1 MFINLSDVFL
11 SEGRPLEATCPIEMT
26 EVQNGYETFP
36 ILEKGDVKLSGTHK
50 SKGRA
55 HITGESFVVVD
66 LYCDRCLKPVPVR
79 IDLSF
84 ERDVFSPEV
93 NVSGEEAEENLD
105 VMEGYQLNVENLIF
119 NEILMNWPMKVLCKT
134 DCKGICK
141 MCGKDL
147 NFGECGCDTFVP
159 DPRMAVI
166 KDIFNANKEV

>member
-11 SEGRPLEATCPIEMT
+11 SAGKPLEESCPIEMT
-26 EVQNGYETFP
+26 EVQNGYETFQ
-36 ILEKGDVKLSGTHK
+36 ILEKSELKLTGTHK

-55 HITGESFVVVD
+55 LITGEGYIVVD
-66 LYCDRCLKPVPVR
+66 MVCNRCLEPMPVR

-84 ERDVFSPEV
+84 ERDVYSPEV
-93 NVSGEEAEENLD
+93 DAGDDEDDNLEI
-105 VMEGYQLNVENLIF
+105 MQGYQLNVENLVF
-119 NEILMNWPMKVLCKT
+119 SEILMNWPMKVLCKA

-141 MCGKDL
+141 MCGKNL
-147 NFGECGCDTFVP
+147 NLGECGCDTFVP

>member
-1 MFINLSDVFL
+1 MFINLSDIFL
-11 SEGRPLEATCPIEMT
+11 SAGSPLETSCEIEMT
-26 EVQNGYETFP
+26 EVQKGYETFS
-36 ILEKGDVKLSGTHK
+36 IIEKSELKLIGKHK
-50 SKGRA
+50 SKGKA
-55 HITGESFVVVD
+55 VITGEAFIIVD
-66 LYCDRCLKPVPVR
+66 IPCDRCLNSVPVT

-84 ERDVFSPEV
+84 ERNVFSPEV
-93 NVSGEEAEENLD
+93 DAGEEAEDNLEI
-105 VMEGYQLNVENLIF
+105 MKGYQLNIENLVF

-147 NFGECGCDTFVP
+147 NLGECGCDTFVP

>member
-11 SEGRPLEATCPIEMT
+11 SEGRPLEVSCAIEMT
-26 EVQNGYETFP
+26 EVQNGYETFK
-36 ILEKGDVKLSGTHK
+36 IIDKSDVKLTGTHK
-50 SKGRA
+50 SRGRA
-55 HITGESFVVVD
+55 HITGEAYVVMD
-66 LYCDRCLKPVPVR
+66 MFCDRCLKPVPVR

-84 ERDVFSPEV
+84 EQDVFSPEV
-93 NVSGEEAEENLD
+93 NIPEEAEDNSD
-105 VMEGYQLNVENLIF
+105 IMEGYQLNIENLVF
-119 NEILMNWPMKVLCKT
+119 NEILMNWPMKVLCKA

>member
-11 SEGRPLEATCPIEMT
+11 SAGRPLEVSCPIEMT
-26 EVQNGYETFP
+26 EVQNGYETFS
-36 ILEKGDVKLSGTHK
+36 IIEKSDVKLTGTHK
-50 SKGRA
+50 MRGKA
-55 HITGESFVVVD
+55 HITGEAYVVVD
-66 LYCDRCLKPVPVR
+66 MVCDRCLKPLPVR

-93 NVSGEEAEENLD
+93 DAGDETEDNLEI
-105 VMEGYQLNVENLIF
+105 MQGYQLDVENLIF
-119 NEILMNWPMKVLCKT
+119 NEILMNWPMKVLCKA

-147 NFGECGCDTFVP
+147 NLGECGCDTFVP

>member
-11 SEGRPLEATCPIEMT
+11 SAGKPLLVSCPIEMT
-26 EVQNGYETFP
+26 EIQNGYESFS
-36 ILEKGDVKLSGTHK
+36 ILEKSEVKLAGTHK

-55 HITGESFVVVD
+55 RITGEAYVVVD
-66 LYCDRCLKPVPVR
+66 MQCDRCLKPVPVK
-79 IDLSF
+79 IELSF

-93 NVSGEEAEENLD
+93 DAGDETEDNLD
-105 VMEGYQLNVENLIF
+105 IMEGYQLNVENLIF
-119 NEILMNWPMKVLCKT
+119 NEILMNWPMKVLCKA

>member
-11 SEGRPLEATCPIEMT
+11 FDGRTLEVTCPIEMT
-26 EVQNGYETFP
+26 EVQNGYESFSIIEKSDVTFA
-36 ILEKGDVKLSGTHK
+36 GAHK

-55 HITGESFVVVD
+55 RITGDAYVVVD
-66 LYCDRCLKPVPVR
+66 MACDRCLKPVPVR

-84 ERDVFSPEV
+84 ERDVYSPEV
-93 NVSGEEAEENLD
+93 DAGEDTEDNLD
-105 VMEGYQLNVENLIF
+105 IMEGYQLNVESLIF
-119 NEILMNWPMKVLCKT
+119 NEILMNWPMKVLCKA

-141 MCGKDL
+141 MCGKNL
-147 NFGECGCDTFVP
+147 NLGECGCDTFVP

>member
-11 SEGRPLEATCPIEMT
+11 SPGRPLEATCPIEMT
-26 EVQNGYETFP
+26 EVQNGYETFS
-36 ILEKGDVKLSGTHK
+36 ILEKSDAALTATHK

-55 HITGESFVVVD
+55 LVTGEAYVVVD
-66 LYCDRCLKPVPVR
+66 MVCDRCLKPVPVR
-79 IDLSF
+79 IDITF
-84 ERDVFSPEV
+84 EREVFSPEEDA
-93 NVSGEEAEENLD
+93 GELSEDNLSI
-105 VMEGYQLNVENLIF
+105 MSGYQLNVENLVF
-119 NEILMNWPMKVLCKT
+119 NEILMNWPMKVLCKA

>member
-11 SEGRPLEATCPIEMT
+11 SPANPLDVSCEIELT
-26 EVQNGYETFP
+26 EVQNGYESFS
-36 ILEKGDVKLSGTHK
+36 IIEKSEAQIKAIHLG
-50 SKGRA
+50 KGRA
-55 HITGESFVVVD
+55 ELTGNAYVVVD
-66 LYCDRCLKPVPVR
+66 MVCDRCLKKVPVR

-84 ERDVFSPEV
+84 EREVFSPEV
-93 NVSGEEAEENLD
+93 DAGEFAEDNLE
-105 VMEGYQLNVENLIF
+105 VMSGYQLNVENLVF

-147 NFGECGCDTFVP
+147 NLGECECDTFVP

>member
-11 SEGRPLEATCPIEMT
+11 SAGRPLEVSCPIEMT
-26 EVQNGYETFP
+26 EVQNGYEGFS
-36 ILEKGDVKLSGTHK
+36 ILEKSELKLTGTHK

-55 HITGESFVVVD
+55 VITGTAYVVMD
-66 LYCDRCLKPVPVR
+66 MACDRCLAPVPVR
-79 IDLSF
+79 IDLEF
-84 ERDVFSPEV
+84 ERDVYSPEV
-93 NVSGEEAEENLD
+93 DAGDDAEDNLD
-105 VMEGYQLNVENLIF
+105 IMEGYQLNVENLVF
-119 NEILMNWPMKVLCKT
+119 NEILMNWPMKVLRKA

-147 NFGECGCDTFVP
+147 NLGECGCDTFVP

>member
-11 SEGRPLEATCPIEMT
+11 FPGKVLEIACPIEMT
-26 EVQNGYETFP
+26 EVQNGYETFSV
-36 ILEKGDVKLSGTHK
+36 LEKSDVTIVCAHK

-55 HITGESFVVVD
+55 HITGSAYVVVGMS
-66 LYCDRCLKPVPVR
+66 CDRCLKSVPER
-79 IDLSF
+79 IDISF
-84 ERDVFSPEV
+84 ERDVYSPEV
-93 NVSGEEAEENLD
+93 DAGEDTEDNLD
-105 VMEGYQLNVENLIF
+105 IMEGYQLNVEKLIF

-147 NFGECGCDTFVP
+147 NLGECGCDTFVP

>member
-1 MFINLSDVFL
+1 MLINLSDIFL
-11 SEGRPLEATCPIEMT
+11 SPGKPLSVSCPIEMT
-26 EVQNGYETFP
+26 EVQNGYESFS
-36 ILEKGDVKLSGTHK
+36 IIEKSDVKLDGTHK

-55 HITGESFVVVD
+55 AITGEAYVIVD
-66 LYCDRCLKPVPVR
+66 MQCDRCLKPVPVR

-84 ERDVFSPEV
+84 ERNVFSPEV
-93 NVSGEEAEENLD
+93 DAGEETEDNLD
-105 VMEGYQLNVENLIF
+105 IMDGYHLNVENLIF
-119 NEILMNWPMKVLCKT
+119 NEILMNWPMKVLCEA

-147 NFGECGCDTFVP
+147 NLGECGCDTFVP

>member
-11 SEGRPLEATCPIEMT
+11 FEGRVLDIVCPIEMT
-26 EVQNGYETFP
+26 EVQNGYETYA
-36 ILEKGDVKLSGTHK
+36 IMDKSDLELKVTHK

-55 HITGESFVVVD
+55 CMVGSGYIIMD
-66 LYCDRCLKPVPVR
+66 MNCDRCLKSVPVR
-79 IDLSF
+79 IDISF
-84 ERDVFSPEV
+84 SRDVYAPEV
-93 NVSGEEAEENLD
+93 DAGEDTEDNLEIMD
-105 VMEGYQLNVENLIF
+105 GYRLNVENLIF
-119 NEILMNWPMKVLCKT
+119 NEILMNWPMKVLCEA

-147 NFGECGCDTFVP
+147 NLGECGCDTFVP

>member
-11 SEGRPLEATCPIEMT
+11 SAGRPLEVSCPIEMT
-26 EVQNGYETFP
+26 EIQNGYESFS
-36 ILEKGDVKLSGTHK
+36 IIEKSDVTLTGTHK

-55 HITGESFVVVD
+55 LITGKAHLVLD
-66 LYCDRCLKPVPVR
+66 MPCDRCLKPVPVR
-79 IDLSF
+79 IELSF
-84 ERDVFSPEV
+84 ERDVYSPEV
-93 NVSGEEAEENLD
+93 DAGEDTEDNLD
-105 VMEGYQLNVENLIF
+105 IMKGYQLDVESLIF
-119 NEILMNWPMKVLCKT
+119 NEILMNWPMKVLCKA

>member
-11 SEGRPLEATCPIEMT
+11 SEGRVLKTSSPIEMT
-26 EVQNGYETFP
+26 EVQNGYETFA
-36 ILEKGDVKLSGTHK
+36 LLDKSDLNLSIIHK

-55 HITGESFVVVD
+55 CMSGSAYVVLD
-66 LYCDRCLKPVPVR
+66 MNCDRCLKSVSVR
-79 IDLSF
+79 IDISF
-84 ERDVFSPEV
+84 ERDVYAPEV
-93 NVSGEEAEENLD
+93 DAGEDAEDNLEIMD
-105 VMEGYQLNVENLIF
+105 GYRLNVENLVF
-119 NEILMNWPMKVLCKT
+119 NEILMNWPMKVLCKA

-147 NFGECGCDTFVP
+147 NLGECGCDTFVP

>member
-11 SEGRPLEATCPIEMT
+11 SAGKPLEASCPIEMT
-26 EVQNGYETFP
+26 EVQNGYETFK
-36 ILEKGDVKLSGTHK
+36 ILEKSEIKLTGTHK

-55 HITGESFVVVD
+55 VITGEGYIVAEMV
-66 LYCDRCLKPVPVR
+66 CNRCLKPMPVR
-79 IDLSF
+79 VDLSF
-84 ERDVFSPEV
+84 ERDVYSPEV
-93 NVSGEEAEENLD
+93 DAGDDEDDNLE
-105 VMEGYQLNVENLIF
+105 VMQGYQLNVENLVF
-119 NEILMNWPMKVLCKT
+119 SEILMNWPMKVLCKT

-147 NFGECGCDTFVP
+147 NLGECGCDTFVP

>member
-11 SEGRPLEATCPIEMT
+11 SPANPLDVSCPIELT
-26 EVQNGYETFP
+26 EVQNGYETFA
-36 ILEKGDVKLSGTHK
+36 ILEKSEVKLQATHIG
-50 SKGRA
+50 KGRA
-55 HITGESFVVVD
+55 ELVGNAYVVVD
-66 LYCDRCLKPVPVR
+66 LVCDRCLKSTPTR
-79 IDLSF
+79 IDLTF

-93 NVSGEEAEENLD
+93 DAGEFTEDNLEI
-105 VMEGYQLNVENLIF
+105 MSGYQLNVENLVF
-119 NEILMNWPMKVLCKT
+119 NEILMNWPMRVLCKT

-147 NFGECGCDTFVP
+147 NRGECGCDTFVP

>member
-11 SEGRPLEATCPIEMT
+11 SAGRPLEVSCPIEMT
-26 EVQNGYETFP
+26 EIQNGHESFS
-36 ILEKGDVKLSGTHK
+36 IIEKSDVALTGTHK
-50 SKGRA
+50 GRGKA
-55 HITGESFVVVD
+55 YITGEAYVVARMA
-66 LYCDRCLKPVPVR
+66 CDRCLKPVPVR

-93 NVSGEEAEENLD
+93 NAGDETEDNLD
-105 VMEGYQLNVENLIF
+105 IMEGYRLNVENLIF
-119 NEILMNWPMKVLCKT
+119 NEILMNWPMKVLCKA

>member
-11 SEGRPLEATCPIEMT
+11 YEGRVQDCTCPIEMT
-26 EVQNGYETFP
+26 EVQNGYEGFRM
-36 ILEKGDVKLSGTHK
+36 IEKSDAVLTARHK
-50 SKGRA
+50 ARGRA
-55 HITGESFVVVD
+55 EIRGSAYVV
-66 LYCDRCLKPVPVR
+66 LGMPCDRCLKPVPVR

-84 ERDVFSPEV
+84 ERDVYAPEV
-93 NVSGEEAEENLD
+93 DAGEDTEDNLD
-105 VMEGYQLNVENLIF
+105 IMEGYRLNVEHLIF
-119 NEILMNWPMKVLCKT
+119 NEILMNWPMKVLCKA

-147 NFGECGCDTFVP
+147 NLGECGCDTFVP

>member
-11 SEGRPLEATCPIEMT
+11 SPGRPLEVSLPIEMT
-26 EVQNGYETFP
+26 EVQNGYESFS
-36 ILEKGDVKLSGTHK
+36 ILEKSEIKLTGTHK

-55 HITGESFVVVD
+55 VVTGSAYVVVD
-66 LYCDRCLKPVPVR
+66 LVCDRCLKPVPVR
-79 IDLSF
+79 IDLTI
-84 ERDVFSPEV
+84 ERDVFSPEADA
-93 NVSGEEAEENLD
+93 GELEEDNLEI
-105 VMEGYQLNVENLIF
+105 MSGYQLNVENLVF
-119 NEILMNWPMKVLCKT
+119 NEILMNWPMKVLCKA

-147 NFGECGCDTFVP
+147 NLGECECDTFVP

>member
-11 SEGRPLEATCPIEMT
+11 SAGRPLEVSCPIEMT
-26 EVQNGYETFP
+26 EVQNGYEGFS
-36 ILEKGDVKLSGTHK
+36 ILEKSELKLTGTHK

-55 HITGESFVVVD
+55 VITGTAYVVMD
-66 LYCDRCLKPVPVR
+66 MACDRCLAPVPVR
-79 IDLSF
+79 IDLEF
-84 ERDVFSPEV
+84 ERDVYSPEV
-93 NVSGEEAEENLD
+93 DAGDHAEDNLGI
-105 VMEGYQLNVENLIF
+105 MEGYQLNVENLIF
-119 NEILMNWPMKVLCKT
+119 NEILMNWPMKVLCKA